1 MTSKMNLV
9 ALQFQT
15 NTNFQTNLDKLIE
28 LIKET
33 DPNDI
38 IVAPELCLNG
48 YAYDK
53 LDEAV
58 TITDKAIP
66 ELLKLSFDRT
76 IISTFTTK
84 FDDKYQNTLYLFS
97 KGKIIHTQSKYK
109 LFPLGDEEKY
119 FEAGKK
125 EDIKITEISG
135 IKIANLICFELR
147 FTELWEQVKGADIIC
162 IPAMWG
168 KIRKE
173 HYEALTKALAI
184 TNQAYVIAS
193 DSSNHDMASSS
204 GIITPLGETYKDDS
218 KELISHPFDSIEIK
232 KMRKYIKVGLS

>member
-1 MTSKMNLV
+1 MNLV
-9 ALQFQT
+9 ALQFPT
-15 NTNFQTNLDKLIE
+15 TTNFQINLDKLIE

-33 DPNDI
+33 NQNDI

-48 YAYDK
+48 YAYNR

-58 TITDKAIP
+58 TITSKAID
-66 ELLKLSFDRT
+66 ELKNLSHNKT

-84 FDDKYQNTLYLFS
+84 FEDKYQNTLYMFS
-97 KGKIIHTQSKYK
+97 KGEIIHTQSKYK

-119 FEAGKK
+119 FEAGEKK
-125 EDIKITEISG
+125 DIKIIELHG
-135 IKIANLICFELR
+135 VKIANLICFELR
-147 FTELWEQVKGADIIC
+147 FTELWEQIKGADIIC

-168 KIRKE
+168 KTRKE

-184 TNQAYVIAS
+184 TNQSYVIAS
-193 DSSNHDMASSS
+193 DSSNNDMASSS
-204 GIITPLGETYKDDS
+204 GIITPFGETYQDDS
-218 KELISHPFDSIEIK
+218 KELISHPFDSFEIK